1 MAVNFVFGYYMGAP
15 PHPTIRNM
23 FGHMPFNCVL
33 RVLVS
38 QAVLLQSRGQYS
50 ERSGCGM
57 QVVYIAARDMN
68 LVPEPVT
75 FNSKKV
81 DTAYSRI

>member
-38 QAVLLQSRGQYS
+38 QAVLLQSRG
-50 ERSGCGM
+50 
-57 QVVYIAARDMN
+57 
-68 LVPEPVT
+68 
-75 FNSKKV
+75 
-81 DTAYSRI
+81 